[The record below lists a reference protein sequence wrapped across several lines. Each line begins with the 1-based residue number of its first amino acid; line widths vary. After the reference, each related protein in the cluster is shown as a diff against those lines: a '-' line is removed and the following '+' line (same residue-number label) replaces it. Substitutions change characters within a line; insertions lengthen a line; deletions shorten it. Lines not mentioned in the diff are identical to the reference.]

1 MAHRQGGVALVLDGD
16 HQAVEALPLAVGR
29 GGPGG
34 DLAGD
39 AVHAEGQVLV
49 PAGDVVGEDAVE
61 ADVPVGGTYLGHRRA
76 ATDVLQGETAG
87 SAADTHNVE
96 HRHSIT

>member
-1 MAHRQGGVALVLDGD
+1 MAHRQGGGALVLHGD
-16 HQAVEALPLAVGR
+16 HEAVEALALAVGR

-49 PAGDVVGEDAVE
+49 PTGDVVGQDAVE
-61 ADVPVGGTYLGHRRA
+61 ADVPVGGTHLGHRRA
-76 ATDVLQGETAG
+76 TADVLRRY
-87 SAADTHNVE
+87 VM
-96 HRHSIT
+96 